1 VLKEKVA
8 FITGGAQG
16 IGREIACVYGEN
28 GAKLVICDVNE
39 SVLEKTV
46 SELKSQ
52 GIEASGFKLDVSNA
66 DECSEVSKKA
76 VDKYGR
82 IDILVNN
89 AGITRDNLLIR
100 MSEEDFDRVISVNLR
115 GVFNCTKAISRI
127 MLRQK
132 YGRIVNIASV
142 VGIVG
147 RVGQVNYSASK
158 AGVIAITKSVAR
170 ELASKN
176 ITANAIAP
184 GFIKTEMTDSL
195 PDEVKEAMLQ
205 NIPLKREGLPVDVAH
220 VALFLASDLA
230 SYLTGQVI
238 VVDGGMVM

>member
-1 VLKEKVA
+1 MLKDKVA

-16 IGREIACVYGEN
+16 IGKEIVKVYGDN
-28 GAKLVICDVNE
+28 GASVIVCDINE
-39 SVLEKTV
+39 SILDKTV

-52 GIEASGFKLDVSNA
+52 GIESLGFKLDVSSL
-66 DECSEVSKKA
+66 DECNEVSKKA

-100 MSEEDFDRVISVNLR
+100 MSEEDFDRVIRVNLR
-115 GVFNCTKAISRI
+115 GVFNCTKAVSRI
-127 MLRQK
+127 MLRQR

-176 ITANAIAP
+176 VTANAIAP
-184 GFIKTEMTDSL
+184 GFIKTEMTDVL
-195 PDEVKEAMLQ
+195 PDEVKQTMLEV
-205 NIPLKREGLPVDVAH
+205 IPLKREGLPLDVAH
-220 VALFLASDLA
+220 TALFLASDLA
-230 SYLTGQVI
+230 SYITGQVI

>member
-1 VLKEKVA
+1 MLKDKVA

-16 IGREIACVYGEN
+16 IGKEIAVVYGKN
-28 GAKLVICDVNE
+28 GARVIICDINE
-39 SVLEKTV
+39 SILDQTV
-46 SELKSQ
+46 SGLKSQ
-52 GIEASGFKLDVSNA
+52 SVDAMGFKLDVTSL
-66 DECSEVSKKA
+66 DECTEASKKA

-100 MSEEDFDRVISVNLR
+100 MSEEEFDGVIRVNLR
-115 GVFNCTKAISRI
+115 GVFNCTKVVSRI
-127 MLRQK
+127 MLRQR

-147 RVGQVNYSASK
+147 QVGQVNYSASK

-176 ITANAIAP
+176 VTANAIAP
-184 GFIKTEMTDSL
+184 GYIKTEMTDIL
-195 PDEVKEAMLQ
+195 PDKVKQTMVG
-205 NIPLKREGLPVDVAH
+205 NIPLKREGLPLDIANT
-220 VALFLASDLA
+220 ALFLASDLA
-230 SYLTGQVI
+230 SYITGQVL

>member
-1 VLKEKVA
+1 MLKDKVA

-16 IGREIACVYGEN
+16 IGKEIASEYGKN
-28 GAKLVICDVNE
+28 GARLFICDINE
-39 SVLEKTV
+39 SVLNKAV
-46 SELKSQ
+46 SDLKSDNIDAM
-52 GIEASGFKLDVSNA
+52 GCKLDVSSL
-66 DECSEVSKKA
+66 DECTEASKKA

-100 MSEEDFDRVISVNLR
+100 MSEEEFDGVIKVNLR
-115 GVFNCTKAISRI
+115 GVFNCTKVISRI
-127 MLRQK
+127 MLRQR

-184 GFIKTEMTDSL
+184 GYIKTEMTDILS
-195 PDEVKEAMLQ
+195 DEVKQAMVE
-205 NIPLKREGLPVDVAH
+205 NIPLKREGLPLDIAH
-220 VALFLASDLA
+220 AALFLASDLA
-230 SYLTGQVI
+230 SYVTGQVI